1 MDNDST
7 YNAIMGHDFLMA
19 VSIDVLHSSQES
31 KWMDIWLPFRR
42 RDSIDD
48 PLDLHTACLE
58 VLAADVDELELFS
71 NMEAKYD
78 AIDPREVANA
88 QQHLTPSQCQDLGDL
103 LCKFPKLFDGTL
115 RSAVRIKVPRYT

>member
-7 YNAIMGHDFLMA
+7 YDAMMGRDFL
-19 VSIDVLHSSQES
+19 IHSSQES
-31 KWMDIWLPFRR
+31 KWMDLRLPFRC

-48 PLDLHTACLE
+48 PFDLHSACLE
-58 VLAADVDELELFS
+58 VLAADVDELEPFS
-71 NMEAKYD
+71 IMEAKYD
-78 AIDPREVANA
+78 AVDPREVADA